1 MTVCVGFLG
10 AGNIA
15 RYHARNVVAAIDA
28 DEVDAVVVGAHDPAA
43 DDRATTFVERFG
55 GEVAPNPTA
64 LVERS
69 DAVYVCTWT
78 AAHPELV
85 ELAVSAGR
93 AVFCEKPLGI
103 DLAAA
108 QRVHDLLLASN
119 RPHQVG
125 LVLRRSP
132 AFTVLRALV
141 QDPAAGHPMAII
153 FRDDQYIPIQGAYAS
168 TWRGDRSLAGSGA
181 LMEHSIHDI
190 DLIEWIL
197 GPIGR
202 LSATMAN
209 HHGIDGIEDVATVS
223 FETASGASGSLVT
236 VWHDVLSRPSQRCV
250 EVICTGRVAR
260 LEGEWT
266 GTVSWE
272 DSDGRQELVDDE
284 LLAHAAVAHP
294 EAANP
299 DAAFVRAVGRGEPSW
314 PAAPAALRAHQ
325 VIDTAHRAARDHRV
339 IDASPP

>member
-1 MTVCVGFLG
+1 MTVRVGFLG

-15 RYHARNVVAAIDA
+15 RYHAGNVVDAIAAG
-28 DEVDAVVVGAHDPAA
+28 EVDAAIAGVHDPA
-43 DDRATTFVERFG
+43 DDGRAGTFAERFG
-55 GEVAPNPTA
+55 GEIAASPRA
-64 LVERS
+64 LVDRS
-69 DAVYVCTWT
+69 DVVYVCTWT

-93 AVFCEKPLGI
+93 AVFCEKPLGV
-103 DLAAA
+103 DLASAR
-108 QRVHDLLLASN
+108 RVHDALVASD

-141 QDPAAGHPMAII
+141 QDPAAGQPMAMV

-168 TWRGDRSLAGSGA
+168 TWRGDRSLAGSGV

-209 HHGIDGIEDVATVS
+209 HHGIGGVEDVATLS

-236 VWHDVLSRPSQRCV
+236 VWHDVLSRPSQRWV
-250 EVICTGRVAR
+250 EVICGARVCR

-272 DSDGRQELVDDE
+272 DADGQHELVDDL
-284 LLAHAAVAHP
+284 LLAHATAEHP

-299 DAAFVRAVGRGEPSW
+299 DAAFLAAVARDERPW
-314 PAAPAALRAHQ
+314 PDARHALRAHE
-325 VIDTAHRAARDHRV
+325 VIDAAHRAAREHVV
-339 IDASPP
+339 IDASPT